1 MKISRLIDTL
11 EHIAPAHLAESWD
24 NVGLIVGDRDRA
36 LEGPT
41 LVTIDLT
48 PEVVQEALDAACRVI
63 VSYHPPI
70 FQPLRRLN
78 ADSVRGRLLVRAI
91 EAGMAVYSPHTA
103 LDAVVGGMADW
114 LADGLHADGAGSGD
128 RRALIPAP
136 MRDPRQTH
144 KIVTF
149 VPAEHAERVRHALA
163 SAGAG
168 RIGEY
173 ELCSFTIAGQG
184 TFLGSEASN
193 PSVGRRGALETVD
206 EVRLEMVCPGSAI
219 AILIETLRAFHPYE
233 EPAFDVYELGP
244 RPDRRVGSGR
254 RVVLDQPATPEEI
267 ARRMRDYLGMERL
280 RLAEASGGPVSH
292 VGVCPGSGAE
302 LIDAAIENECTLFV
316 TGEMKHHELLNAM
329 DRGCSVILAG
339 HTNTERGY
347 LPRYVQRIN
356 ELMPEA
362 QAFVSK
368 ADKILWRHV

>member
-1 MKISRLIDTL
+1 MKVSHLIEAL
-11 EHIAPAHLAESWD
+11 ERIAPAHLAEAWD
-24 NVGLIVGDRDRA
+24 NVGLIVGDRGRELA
-36 LEGPT
+36 GPT

-48 PEVVQEALDAACRVI
+48 PDVIDEALGAKCGAI

-70 FQPLRRLN
+70 FQPVRRLN
-78 ADSVRGRLLVRAI
+78 ADSVRGRLLIRAI
-91 EAGMAVYSPHTA
+91 EAGIPIYSPHTA

-114 LADGLHADGAGSGD
+114 LADGLNADGDGTGD

-136 MRDPRQTH
+136 VRDPRQTH

-149 VPAEHAERVRHALA
+149 VPAAEVERVRNALA

-184 TFLGSEASN
+184 TFLGSDASN
-193 PSVGRRGALETVD
+193 PSVGRRGALESVA

-219 AILIETLRAFHPYE
+219 AILIETLRTFHPYE
-233 EPAFDVYELGP
+233 EPAFDVYELGAK
-244 RPDRRVGSGR
+244 PDRRVGAGR
-254 RVVLDQPATPEEI
+254 RVVLDRPATPEEI
-267 ARRMRDYLGMERL
+267 AGRMRDYLGMERV
-280 RLAEASGGPVSH
+280 RLADANAQPVSH

-302 LIDAAIENECTLFV
+302 LIDAAIENECTLFI
-316 TGEMKHHELLNAM
+316 TGEMKHHELLHAM

-356 ELMPEA
+356 EAMPEA
-362 QAFVSK
+362 RAFVSK